1 MQKKPVFSGLVF
13 DENDNQVETAYVGE
27 EPCYVVDDD
36 GFRRHI
42 PAEQVDMQVLKT
54 MQELIKG
61 SENLLSE
68 QAAKMLGQD
77 DIFSRAMI
85 ETQLKQMD
93 QQFDRLMEIGI
104 PEETRAYIGMTGFRI
119 RINMHGDVIDID
131 IPNRS
136 LNVRLSD
143 EEIRERLK
151 EVAIPERD
159 LTPLLRHY
167 RETFKGINCYGH

>member
-1 MQKKPVFSGLVF
+1 MPKQPIFAGLVF
-13 DENDNQVETAYVGE
+13 DENDNPAGTAYVGD

-42 PAEQVDMQVLKT
+42 PAEQVDMQVLKA
-54 MQELIKG
+54 MQEMVAG
-61 SENLLSE
+61 NEDLLSE

-93 QQFDRLMEIGI
+93 QQFNQLMETGI

-119 RINMHGDVIDID
+119 RIDLHGEVIDIEQPGMID
-131 IPNRS
+131 PE
-136 LNVRLSD
+136 D
-143 EEIRERLK
+143 E
-151 EVAIPERD
+151 
-159 LTPLLRHY
+159 
-167 RETFKGINCYGH
+167 

>member
-42 PAEQVDMQVLKT
+42 PAEHVDMQVLKT
-54 MQELIKG
+54 MQEMIKG

-85 ETQLKQMD
+85 EAQLKQMD

-119 RINMHGDVIDID
+119 RINMHGDVIDIEQPGMISPD
-131 IPNRS
+131 
-136 LNVRLSD
+136 D
-143 EEIRERLK
+143 E
-151 EVAIPERD
+151 
-159 LTPLLRHY
+159 
-167 RETFKGINCYGH
+167 